1 MASYGDPT
9 AKTGKRVGAHAI
21 DALLLTGLLFVGF
34 LVSYDRFT
42 LPGNVCGVE
51 AQRSGDQEMAF
62 DADADGFCIYIKDDA
77 QGTDESIV
85 ADGSVWLM
93 LAFPAVYVVLGVAVL
108 TGLAGGSPG
117 KLLVGLRVVR
127 EDGSPAGL
135 GPSFI
140 RTALWIVDGFPGYCF
155 CFFAPV
161 VGFIV
166 MMTTKR
172 HQRVGDLVAKTYV
185 VPAISVGTPLGA
197 LASSGHGTPWGTP
210 AGDPQKVP
218 ASAPDGQGTP
228 QWDEARRAWIQ
239 YSPVRGQWLQH
250 NPLTDTWGQIS

>member
-9 AKTGKRVGAHAI
+9 AKTGKRVGAYAI
-21 DALLLTGLLFVGF
+21 DALLLTGLLFIGF
-34 LVSYDRFT
+34 LVSYDRVSV
-42 LPGNVCGVE
+42 PGNICRGEV
-51 AQRSGDQEMAF
+51 QQQGDQEIAF
-62 DADADGFCIYIKDDA
+62 DMDASGFCFYMNDPS

-85 ADGSVWLM
+85 ADGSVWMM
-93 LAFPAVYVVLGVAVL
+93 LAFPALYIVLGFVVL
-108 TGLAGGSPG
+108 TGVAGGSPG

-135 GPSFI
+135 GPAAI
-140 RTALWIVDGFPGYCF
+140 RTALWVVDGFPGYCF

-172 HQRVGDLVAKTYV
+172 HQRVGDLVAKTFV
-185 VPAISVGTPLGA
+185 VPVASAGMPLGSA
-197 LASSGHGTPWGTP
+197 ASSGHGTPWGTP
-210 AGDPQKVP
+210 AGDPMRTP
-218 ASAPDGQGTP
+218 TPAPDGQGVP
-228 QWDEARRAWIQ
+228 QWDDARKAWIQ